1 MVGSPFQQWILGIVI
16 VLQGQSSIFIPLP
29 SKHLTWFIKRSYAST
44 TVQQGTLD
52 ITIVKHRKTMKNKY
66 HCTPSLFQNINH
78 SKPMKL
84 TLWMPWR
91 QGGWINGKKWCAPMH
106 FPAQVFTSKVHTQWT
121 MEKTRVRRHNVSY
134 PPPQMIA
141 FHHID
146 NCAPTFSSRLSI
158 WLLILTVRLP
168 NVGLLG
174 MIAEEVEAPAQKV
187 RQACIRQTGSKH
199 TSNTTWSSQD
209 FDVAS
214 TWHLDTKISHIEC
227 VWTPNPTSD
236 LSMETV

>member
-1 MVGSPFQQWILGIVI
+1 MASRWMDKWYKMVRPHAL
-16 VLQGQSSIFIPLP
+16 SS
-29 SKHLTWFIKRSYAST
+29 
-44 TVQQGTLD
+44 
-52 ITIVKHRKTMKNKY
+52 
-66 HCTPSLFQNINH
+66 PSLYKQSTH
-78 SKPMKL
+78 
-84 TLWMPWR
+84 TVD
-91 QGGWINGKKWCAPMH
+91 NG
-106 FPAQVFTSKVHTQWT
+106 
-121 MEKTRVRRHNVSY
+121 KTRVRKHNVSY

-141 FHHID
+141 FHHIE
-146 NCAPTFSSRLSI
+146 NCAPIFSSRLSI

-187 RQACIRQTGSKH
+187 RQAFIRQTGSKH